1 MNKNLL
7 FSLLILVCLK
17 INAQE
22 RSHPEKNVVKNNYE
36 TDGKGKPKNTMY
48 RTVEFLSENALLR
61 GRLYNCSTIEKSP
74 VIIMA
79 HGYSAT
85 IEGMA
90 ADRYAEAFCKAGF
103 AVLLYDHRNF
113 GISDGE
119 PRQQVNRW
127 LQARGYRDAVN
138 FVTTLS
144 EIDSSK
150 IALWG
155 DSMSGGEVI
164 VVAAIDHRV
173 KVVVAQVPACG
184 GELPPPD
191 VDQSLFKSI
200 SDTFHNGNVAGT
212 PETTL
217 GPMPVVS
224 FDQATIPSMLKP
236 LTAYRWFI
244 EYGGRYNTKW
254 KNNVTHVEPDVPT
267 KFNPVL
273 CIPHIKAALL
283 MVVAYD
289 DEMENA
295 NSDIARSAYRA
306 APQPK
311 KLVEVDGGHFGIIH
325 YPSPLFNQA
334 SEAQIDFLN
343 QRLK

>member
-1 MNKNLL
+1 MKKSII
-7 FSLLILVCLK
+7 FPILILVCLK

-22 RSHPEKNVVKNNYE
+22 PAHVGQKVVKIDYE
-36 TDGKGKPKNTMY
+36 KDDKGEPKNRMY
-48 RTVEFLSENALLR
+48 KDVEFVSENAVLR
-61 GRLYNCSTIEKSP
+61 GRLYTCSNREKLP
-74 VIIMA
+74 IIIMA

-90 ADRYAEAFCKAGF
+90 ADRYAEVFCNAGF

-119 PRQQVNRW
+119 PRQQVNKW
-127 LQARGYRDAVN
+127 IQARGYRDAVN

-144 EIDSSK
+144 EIDHAK
-150 IALWG
+150 IGLWG

-184 GELPPPD
+184 GELPPADPD
-191 VDQSLFKSI
+191 RKLFNAI
-200 SDTFHNGNVAGT
+200 SDTFHNGDVAGT

-224 FDQATIPSMLKP
+224 FDQETIPSMLKP

-254 KNNVTHVEPDVPT
+254 KNNVTHVEPNVPI

-295 NSDIARSAYRA
+295 NSDIARKAYHA

-325 YPSPLFNQA
+325 YPSVLFDEA
-334 SEAQIDFLN
+334 SAAQISFLN
-343 QRLK
+343 ERLK

>member
-1 MNKNLL
+1 MAISI
-7 FSLLILVCLK
+7 FSFLIYICLK
-17 INAQE
+17 FNAVE
-22 RSHPEKNVVKNNYE
+22 GGYLEKNGVKINYE
-36 TDGKGKPKNTMY
+36 IYGKGEPKNRMY
-48 RTVEFLSENALLR
+48 KTVEFLSENAILR
-61 GRLYNCSTIEKSP
+61 GRLYTCSTIEKSP
-74 VIIMA
+74 IIIMA

-119 PRQQVNRW
+119 PRQQVNKW
-127 LQARGYRDAVN
+127 IQARGYRDAIN

-144 EIDSSK
+144 EIDHSK
-150 IALWG
+150 IGLWG
-155 DSMSGGEVI
+155 DSMSGSEVI

-173 KVVVAQVPACG
+173 KVIVAQVPACG
-184 GELPPPD
+184 SELPPPD
-191 VDQSLFKSI
+191 PDGGLFKSI
-200 SDTFHNGNVAGT
+200 TDTFLHGDVAGT

-224 FDQATIPSMLKP
+224 FDQETIPSMLKP

-254 KNNVTHVEPDVPT
+254 KNNVTHVEPNVPV
-267 KFNPVL
+267 KFNSVL

-283 MVVAYD
+283 MVIAYD
-289 DEMENA
+289 DEMEGA
-295 NSDIARSAYRA
+295 NSDVSRQAYRI
-306 APQPK
+306 APYPK

-325 YPSPLFNQA
+325 YPRSTF
-334 SEAQIDFLN
+334 
-343 QRLK
+343 

>member
-1 MNKNLL
+1 MNT
-7 FSLLILVCLK
+7 SLPFLILILICLK
-17 INAQE
+17 VNAQE
-22 RSHPEKNVVKNNYE
+22 RPPSEENVANNNYE
-36 TDGKGKPKNTMY
+36 TGGKGEPKNTMY
-48 RTVEFLSENALLR
+48 KTVEFISENAILR
-61 GRLYNCSTIEKSP
+61 GRLYNCTGIKKSP
-74 VIIMA
+74 IIIMA

-85 IEGMA
+85 IEGMT

-113 GISDGE
+113 GISGGE
-119 PRQQVNRW
+119 PRQQVNKW
-127 LQARGYRDAVN
+127 IQARGYRDAIN
-138 FVTTLS
+138 FVTTLP
-144 EIDSSK
+144 EVDPDK
-150 IALWG
+150 IGLWG

-184 GELPPPD
+184 SELPPAD
-191 VDQSLFKSI
+191 VDKRLFNAI

-224 FDQATIPSMLKP
+224 FDQETIPSMLKP

-254 KNNVTHVEPDVPT
+254 KNNVTHVEPNVPV

-283 MVVAYD
+283 MVIAYE

-295 NSDIARSAYRA
+295 NSEIARTAYHA
-306 APQPK
+306 APKPK
-311 KLVEVDGGHFGIIH
+311 ALLEVDGGHFGIIH
-325 YPSPLFNQA
+325 YPSPLFNEA

-343 QRLK
+343 EQLK